1 MNQPLV
7 SVVMPSL
14 NQAAFLPAAVA
25 SVLGQSYA
33 NVELIVADGG
43 STDGTL
49 AILESLQQSDARL
62 RWLSEPDRGPADALN
77 KALRRVRGTVIG
89 WLNSD
94 DLYTPGAVQ
103 RAAQALHDEPEWLMV
118 YGQGEHVDASGG
130 FLGRY
135 PSLPPATHITGFA
148 QGCFICQPTVFFT
161 RTLWLLLGPLDEGL
175 KTAFDFDYWLRAFK
189 QVPGRIGFLDIL
201 QARSRLHDDCITQ
214 RQRRTVTLEG
224 MQLLARHLGYAPKEW
239 LLTYVNEIL
248 SEKPHQREL
257 NDLQMDVCNMVVRVK
272 PWLLT
277 GELDALQHMLKLQL
291 GGARAVES

>member
-1 MNQPLV
+1 
-7 SVVMPSL
+7 
-14 NQAAFLPAAVA
+14 
-25 SVLGQSYA
+25 
-33 NVELIVADGG
+33 
-43 STDGTL
+43 
-49 AILESLQQSDARL
+49 
-62 RWLSEPDRGPADALN
+62 
-77 KALRRVRGTVIG
+77 
-89 WLNSD
+89 
-94 DLYTPGAVQ
+94 
-103 RAAQALHDEPEWLMV
+103 
-118 YGQGEHVDASGG
+118 
-130 FLGRY
+130 
-135 PSLPPATHITGFA
+135 
-148 QGCFICQPTVFFT
+148 
-161 RTLWLLLGPLDEGL
+161 LWLLLGPLDEGL

>member
-1 MNQPLV
+1 MNQPLF
-7 SVVMPSL
+7 SIVMPSL
-14 NQAAFLPAAVA
+14 NQAAFLPAAAA

-33 NVELIVADGG
+33 NLELIVADGG

-49 AILESLQQSDARL
+49 AILERLQQRDARL

-103 RAAQALHDEPEWLMV
+103 RAAQALQNEPGWLMV
-118 YGQGEHVDASGG
+118 YGQGEHVDASGR

-135 PSLPPATHITGFA
+135 PSLLPKTHITGFA

-189 QVPGRIGFLDIL
+189 QVPERIGFLDTL
-201 QARSRLHDDCITQ
+201 QARSRLHDGCITQ

-224 MQLLARHLGYAPKEW
+224 MQLLARHLGHAPKEW
-239 LLTYVNEIL
+239 LLTYVEEIL
-248 SEKPHQREL
+248 SVPPDQEALHH
-257 NDLQMDVCNMVVRVK
+257 LQTDIADMLVIVK
-272 PWLLT
+272 PWLLAE
-277 GELDALQHMLKLQL
+277 ELGVLEQMLKSKL
-291 GGARAVES
+291 GHAMADGV